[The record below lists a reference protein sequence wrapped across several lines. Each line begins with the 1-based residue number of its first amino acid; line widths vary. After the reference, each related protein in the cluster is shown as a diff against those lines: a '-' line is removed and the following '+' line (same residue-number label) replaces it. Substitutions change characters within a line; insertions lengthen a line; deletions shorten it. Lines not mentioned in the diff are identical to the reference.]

1 MRKSKEA
8 ALTYTRASLG
18 ETLAQVEEFTR
29 MYGSLQTVADRI
41 VELEAEVQERDEQLA
56 AATRERDALR
66 AQLMAERGKGLSPEA
81 VVQILRRRV
90 YCVGDFGR
98 LLPVLREGQSDQS
111 GDMTVDTGE
120 GGQQATPP
128 ATVLM
133 MTVQEL
139 TPAAAPA
146 LAPLFA
152 ASSPPPSPT
161 VAVATAPLPPP
172 ARPITMVS
180 VKAASAAPMKEKKSP
195 GRKKRVNAQPQDNA
209 KKVEDAKSEM
219 GVGGKQQENSD
230 EEAHDDTKEH
240 EKEEEEEEE
249 EGEGEEEE
257 EASDGEMASRTRSAG
272 PTKRRRGVPL
282 WTKRKRSASATKQP
296 PTPPLRRGPPGRRGR
311 PPSRVKT
318 DVQQDEP
325 HPIKQLR
332 ETRDVTPRHI
342 LQWPQPPVDFD
353 GQSDGPHNKG
363 EGAHPAFQTL
373 DFRVVASLEQTK
385 PWDSMC
391 SHRTR
396 WLRVP
401 DLASPAV
408 VEWATRCL
416 KSQYAR
422 RQAYWERLHWLPD
435 SCCKGV
441 QWEKYKVARQERA
454 TLADR
459 EWRSIYADSVRL
471 MAENLLAED
480 VWCDPAL
487 WLLPEHPVLLL
498 PKSVDLHAQ
507 IRLADSNEPIRLY
520 FVNAPTQHPF
530 FAEGLATTYPTK
542 QLAPHVGGEDP
553 DVEDSSEGEAEWN
566 LATKRKRAVP
576 KRMNAKENGGLM
588 QANGAQDE
596 EDEPEAE

>member
-18 ETLAQVEEFTR
+18 ETLAQVEEFAR

-41 VELEAEVQERDEQLA
+41 VELEAELQERDEQLA
-56 AATRERDALR
+56 AAMKERDALR
-66 AQLMAERGKGLSPEA
+66 AALAAERGKGLSPEA

-98 LLPVLREGQSDQS
+98 LLPVLREGQRDQS
-111 GDMTVDTGE
+111 DGVAIDTGE
-120 GGQQATPP
+120 EGQQATPQ

-161 VAVATAPLPPP
+161 VAVATAPLPLAAP
-172 ARPITMVS
+172 ATTS
-180 VKAASAAPMKEKKSP
+180 VVVGVASAAPMKEKKSP
-195 GRKKRVNAQPQDNA
+195 GRKKRVIAQLKD
-209 KKVEDAKSEM
+209 DAKRLDVAKAEA
-219 GVGGKQQENSD
+219 GGDAKQQENAD
-230 EEAHDDTKEH
+230 EEAHDDTKEK

-249 EGEGEEEE
+249 EEEEDVQ
-257 EASDGEMASRTRSAG
+257 ASDSEMASRTRSAG

-282 WTKRKRSASATKQP
+282 WTKRKRSASVTKQT
-296 PTPPLRRGPPGRRGR
+296 PTPPLRRGPPARRGR
-311 PPSRVKT
+311 PPRVKT
-318 DVQQDEP
+318 DMKQDES
-325 HPIKQLR
+325 HPTKQLR

-353 GQSDGPHNKG
+353 EQGDGPHSTG
-363 EGAHPAFQTL
+363 EGAPPAFQTL
-373 DFRVVASLEQTK
+373 DFRVVASLEQSK

-396 WLRVP
+396 WLRIP

-408 VEWATRCL
+408 LEWATRCL
-416 KSQYAR
+416 KAQYVR

-459 EWRSIYADSVRL
+459 EWKSIYADSVRL

-480 VWCDPAL
+480 VWCDPGL
-487 WLLPEHPVLLL
+487 WPLPEHPVLLL

-507 IRLADSNEPIRLY
+507 IRLADSNEPVRLY

-566 LATKRKRAVP
+566 VATKRKRATP
-576 KRMNAKENGGLM
+576 KRMSAKENSGLT